1 MVLSATSH
9 RQVRPVPPP
18 TVPAGNGCPYCTI
31 AQAAE
36 LLGVSR
42 TTIRR
47 WIAAGKLP
55 ASKAGRR
62 TTRIRRQDLE
72 GLMASTRPR
81 RQAPGGPALGRQ
93 DQLLDLAH
101 DAILLL
107 DLDNRIT
114 FWNRGAEA
122 LYGWGRD
129 EALGKVAYELLR
141 TRFPNSFAATRAE
154 LEATGLWEGELEQTR
169 RDGGAIVGLSRWA
182 LERDRAGRPTAIL
195 EINRDISERKRAD
208 RERARLAA
216 IVE

>member
-1 MVLSATSH
+1 VLSATSH

-18 TVPAGNGCPYCTI
+18 TGPAGNGCPSCTI

-72 GLMASTRPR
+72 GLMASARPR
-81 RQAPGGPALGRQ
+81 RQAA
-93 DQLLDLAH
+93 
-101 DAILLL
+101 
-107 DLDNRIT
+107 
-114 FWNRGAEA
+114 
-122 LYGWGRD
+122 
-129 EALGKVAYELLR
+129 
-141 TRFPNSFAATRAE
+141 
-154 LEATGLWEGELEQTR
+154 GLWEGELEQTR
-169 RDGGAIVGLSRWA
+169 RDGGAIVVLSRWA
-182 LERDRAGRPTAIL
+182 LERDWAGRPTAIL
-195 EINRDISERKRAD
+195 EINRDIGERKWAD

-216 IVE
+216 IVESSDDAVISKTLDAVITSWN